1 MFVYIICLNWRKDTM
16 FALPNNESTAS
27 GIKSSSAHSP
37 INQYA
42 ELKHLVKQQGLLE
55 KQPIYYTFKI
65 VFTLSLLILGL
76 VLILVVKNFW
86 LLIPDAIFMAFVSTQ
101 IAFLGH
107 DAAHQQITQTSRKNH
122 IIGLMDSL
130 LVGISYSWWANKHNR
145 HHSHPNQES
154 LDPDIEIP
162 FISFTE
168 EQARS
173 RQNFARFVTKYQA
186 YCYIPMYTLLPFTMR
201 LVSIQFLVRKK
212 GANLLIEGSLILIGI
227 FLYLSLLI
235 SQLGIWKAL
244 LFLAIHQAFF
254 GLSLGLVFVSNH
266 TGMPILEKEEQLDF
280 LSRQVLTARNIR
292 GNPLIDFWY
301 GGLNYQ
307 IEHHLFPKMPRNKLK
322 EAQLVVKS
330 FCQKHSIAYCETNFL
345 ETYRDIHQYFQRIA
359 AEVS

>member
-1 MFVYIICLNWRKDTM
+1 M
-16 FALPNNESTAS
+16 FALPNNESVPS
-27 GIKSSSAHSP
+27 GFKSPVVHSH

-55 KQPIYYTFKI
+55 KQPVYYTFKI
-65 VFTLSLLILGL
+65 VLTLCLLVLGL
-76 VLILVVKNFW
+76 VPILVMKNFW
-86 LLIPDAIFMAFVSTQ
+86 LLIPDAIYMAFVSTQ
-101 IAFLGH
+101 IAFIGH
-107 DAAHQQITQTSRKNH
+107 DAAHQQITQTSRKNY

-162 FISFTE
+162 LISFTE

-173 RQNFARFVTKYQA
+173 RQKLARFVTKYQA
-186 YCYIPMYTLLPFTMR
+186 YFYIPMYTLLPFSMR

-212 GANLLIEGSLILIGI
+212 GPGLLIEGSLILIGI

-244 LFLAIHQAFF
+244 LFLGVHQAVF
-254 GLSLGLVFVSNH
+254 GLFLGSVFVSNH
-266 TGMPILEKEEQLDF
+266 TGMPILEKEEQMDF
-280 LSRQVLTARNIR
+280 LSRQVLTARNIK
-292 GNPLIDFWY
+292 GNPLLDFWY

-322 EAQLVVKS
+322 EARLVVKS
-330 FCQKHSIAYCETNFL
+330 FCQKHSIAYCEMNFS
-345 ETYRDIHQYFQRIA
+345 ETYRDIHRYFRRVA
-359 AEVS
+359 AEVR

>member
-1 MFVYIICLNWRKDTM
+1 M
-16 FALPNNESTAS
+16 FALPNNESVPS
-27 GIKSSSAHSP
+27 GFKSPVVHSH

-55 KQPIYYTFKI
+55 KQPVYYTFK
-65 VFTLSLLILGL
+65 VVLTLCLLVLGL
-76 VLILVVKNFW
+76 VPILVMKNFW
-86 LLIPDAIFMAFVSTQ
+86 LLIPDAIYMAFVSTQ
-101 IAFLGH
+101 IAFIGH
-107 DAAHQQITQTSRKNH
+107 DAAHQQITQTSRKNY

-162 FISFTE
+162 LISFTE

-173 RQNFARFVTKYQA
+173 RQKLARFVTKYQA
-186 YCYIPMYTLLPFTMR
+186 YFYIPMYTLLPFSMR

-212 GANLLIEGSLILIGI
+212 GPGLLIEGSLILIGI

-244 LFLAIHQAFF
+244 LFLGVHQAVF
-254 GLSLGLVFVSNH
+254 GLFLGSVFVSNH
-266 TGMPILEKEEQLDF
+266 TGMPILEKEEQMDF
-280 LSRQVLTARNIR
+280 LSRQVLTARNIK
-292 GNPLIDFWY
+292 GNPLLDFWY

-322 EAQLVVKS
+322 EARLVVKS
-330 FCQKHSIAYCETNFL
+330 FCQKHSIAYCEMNFS
-345 ETYRDIHQYFQRIA
+345 ETYRDIHRYFRRVA
-359 AEVS
+359 AEVR